1 MKKFLLSCLLLIG
14 CLFFVSAPFAVATAT
29 ESGEAAKT
37 YLISANYASTA
48 ANYGI
53 SNPEIKTL
61 SRPFDYQT
69 NQMMVG
75 QSIMPTTTTKNQFNK
90 TFTVSGSLTDS
101 DSLFVYLFFSETQI
115 HNLTIVLS
123 DSSSNSLAWNISKE
137 SLMSEIVN
145 DHTSGRV
152 RFGWMFV
159 ELPVGKANKTGTIT
173 TISSM
178 QFDYSSESV
187 NDNVNYAQM
196 LIYAP
201 YVSQSTSE
209 DILFSGKQNY
219 YNFKIDFAQYCNKLC
234 MGDTFETINW
244 RYLFEYCI
252 LGDTDFLEYT
262 SSNYQF
268 GLEII
273 DDSYITVASFMFG
286 EADIHYTFEK
296 VGSYTFRI
304 KLYKDDDP
312 ILREDQKVNI
322 DEFVAAYLQTSLPDM
337 IENEVAR
344 FKIYIGSLVSDYEN
358 ISVSSSDKAV
368 ATVSLSDNKELVI
381 ESGRSGKTSI
391 TISIDANRE
400 NEEMKTYT
408 YTYSLTVEEDTSTN
422 WIGILFGAIGLII
435 GCVIVYY
442 IMVKKRL
449 INGKY
454 PRY

>member
-1 MKKFLLSCLLLIG
+1 
-14 CLFFVSAPFAVATAT
+14 
-29 ESGEAAKT
+29 
-37 YLISANYASTA
+37 
-48 ANYGI
+48 
-53 SNPEIKTL
+53 
-61 SRPFDYQT
+61 
-69 NQMMVG
+69 
-75 QSIMPTTTTKNQFNK
+75 
-90 TFTVSGSLTDS
+90 
-101 DSLFVYLFFSETQI
+101 
-115 HNLTIVLS
+115 
-123 DSSSNSLAWNISKE
+123 
-137 SLMSEIVN
+137 MSEIVN

-152 RFGWMFV
+152 RLGWMFV

-187 NDNVNYAQM
+187 DDNVNYAQM
-196 LIYAP
+196 FIYAP

-209 DILFSGKQNY
+209 NILFSGKQNY

-337 IENEVAR
+337 IENELAR

-368 ATVSLSDNKELVI
+368 ATVSISDNKELVI